1 MFLIGFR
8 LSKKNTLILA
18 VILIVVFLLSLYLGY
33 IQEYKPTEN
42 LYVCN
47 NTDGVA
53 TYLKS
58 FDIDFGEFQIDE
70 ITVPYEFGEVYS
82 SYNSIQKEQGFDLSE
97 YKGKTLMRY
106 TAKVRNFPDSN
117 DDVYVEVLVFNK
129 MIVGADI
136 YSVSSNGFII
146 ALK

>member
-42 LYVCN
+42 LNVCN
-47 NTDGVA
+47 NTDDVA

-97 YKGKTLMRY
+97 YKGKTLTRY